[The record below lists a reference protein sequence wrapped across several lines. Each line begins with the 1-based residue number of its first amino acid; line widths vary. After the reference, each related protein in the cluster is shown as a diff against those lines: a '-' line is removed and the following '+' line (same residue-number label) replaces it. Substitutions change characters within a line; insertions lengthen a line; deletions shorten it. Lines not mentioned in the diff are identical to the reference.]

1 MKHTREEIITALHII
16 KDTCNENGFACDS
29 CPFYNEEEKLCWIN
43 GDRPDHWTEI
53 DGKTLLLVELNEP
66 VQEGHEYH
74 CYKIGEKIYQ
84 GIWTNSH
91 DELVQMYRETR
102 EQLRLF

>member
-1 MKHTREEIITALHII
+1 MKAINLATGKEYEVYSPDKYTNQVMTA
-16 KDTCNENGFACDS
+16 D
-29 CPFYNEEEKLCWIN
+29 Y
-43 GDRPDHWTEI
+43 WTEI

-74 CYKIGEKIYQ
+74 CYRIENKIYQ

-91 DELVQMYRETR
+91 DELICMYRETV
-102 EQLRLF
+102 EQIRLF